1 MSNKLIIILLIIV
14 CALGVSEANAQE
26 KVTVSGT
33 ITDADNQAP
42 ILYAN
47 ITFPELALGTTSN
60 EKGEFVIH
68 SVPVGTYKFSVTN
81 IGYKEY
87 SYTISLKQNI
97 NMNIKLQQQSLGLQ
111 EVTVTAEQSTSG
123 TTSSKIKSEAINH
136 VQASSLKDIMQLVPG
151 NLLLNPNLG
160 DPGQLSIREIET
172 DANSALGTA
181 VIVDDI
187 PITNDGN
194 MQRSIESVNY
204 LTSVA
209 GRGVDVRSVSVD
221 NIESITVDVGIPS
234 AEHGNLTSG
243 AVRIKTKSG
252 GSPYNIK
259 VKADPKTK
267 QAFISKGYLLG
278 NDKGVVNVDMDV
290 AHSYAQIY
298 KKTNLYDRYNLSTK
312 YSQTFFRE
320 KNPLNIEGKLDFSYN
335 IDGNEW
341 DPDMIAQEKA
351 YSKETGIMGK
361 LSASWMLDKSFL
373 SSLSLDLSYS
383 MDWQT
388 GFEKTLESSSSG
400 PSFYSTATANGENQI
415 YYTPSSY
422 YSEVTY
428 DGNPYNFY
436 AKLKGSLFKKTGV
449 FTHKGLFGAEWRTT
463 GNSGDGRL
471 YDTTRPAS
479 GLGTRPR
486 PFTDIPALNQFSLF
500 AEDKIM
506 TNIGSTG
513 LEMTLG
519 LRMDNI
525 QPASPFSTD
534 GSIAVDPRI
543 NVKYNILNR
552 KNNKLFKDFSLRFG
566 YGKTTKAPTLTHLYP
581 DRDYND
587 VIGFD
592 YYPNL
597 IVSTTSVVDTRNYDL
612 KPAKSNKY
620 EAGLDFQIGQVKT
633 RFTGFYE
640 EHRGGFIDDRVYY
653 PMDYRHYN
661 VLPAGLSPYY
671 VQNDGVYYKD
681 VNNNAVKVGYT
692 NEVKFANYEQYR
704 NASARIKRGLEYTID
719 FGKIKALQ
727 TSFMVTGAW
736 LKTESYT
743 EDAPYWNRI
752 NYTSYASGVSKDE
765 SYAVKFKNKDG
776 FGLVSERLNTNISII
791 NHIPKLKMIV
801 SLTTQIIWYE
811 KDWRKIYSDDKFYSL
826 SELRSYLGNTNLFS
840 AEQEGTY
847 YYRLPVSYK
856 MYDNVEH
863 IYAPG
868 DFAQSL
874 HQLAIDKELNYRFGE
889 NSWPTLFMCN
899 INISKDITK
908 QIKLAFYANNF
919 LNIRPRHLN
928 DIEGSYIRRNEVPFF
943 GADLTFQF

>member
-1 MSNKLIIILLIIV
+1 MIIF
-14 CALGVSEANAQE
+14 CTLGVFTEAYAQE
-26 KVTVSGT
+26 KITVSGK

-42 ILYAN
+42 IMYAN
-47 ITFPELALGTTSN
+47 IAFPELAIGTTSN
-60 EKGEFVIH
+60 EKGEFIIH
-68 SVPVGTYKFSVTN
+68 AVPVGTYTFSVTY

-87 SYTISLKQNI
+87 SISVTLKQSVAL
-97 NMNIKLQQQSLGLQ
+97 NIKLQQQSLGLK

-123 TTSSKIKSEAINH
+123 TTSSKIKSDAINH
-136 VQASSLKDIMQLVPG
+136 VQASSLKDVMQLVPG

-160 DPGQLSIREIET
+160 EPGKLSIREI
-172 DANSALGTA
+172 DSNGMVDVNSALGTA

-187 PITNDGN
+187 PMTNDGN
-194 MQRSIESVNY
+194 MQKAMETGSSMTTYSGSGLDIRSI
-204 LTSVA
+204 
-209 GRGVDVRSVSVD
+209 SVD

-252 GSPYNIK
+252 GSPFNVK

-267 QAFISKGYLLG
+267 QAFISKGFLLD
-278 NDKGVVNVDMDV
+278 NDKGVINMDMDV
-290 AHSYAQIY
+290 AHSYADIF
-298 KKTNLYDRYNLSTK
+298 KKTNLFDRYNLSTK

-320 KNPLNIEGKLDFSYN
+320 KNPLNIEGKLSFSYN

-341 DPDMIAQEKA
+341 DPDMIIEEEA

-373 SSLSLDLSYS
+373 SSLSLDISYS

-400 PSFYSTATANGENQI
+400 PSFYSTAITNGEYQI
-415 YYTPSSY
+415 YFTPSSY

-436 AKLKGSLFKKTGV
+436 AKLKGTLFKKTGV
-449 FTHKGLFGAEWRTT
+449 FTHSGLFGAEWRTT
-463 GNSGDGRL
+463 GNTGDGRL
-471 YDTTRPAS
+471 YDTTRPAN

-486 PFTDIPALNQFSLF
+486 PFTDIPALNQLSLF
-500 AEDKIM
+500 AEDKI
-506 TNIGSTG
+506 TTDIGSTG

-525 QPASPFSTD
+525 QPTSPFTTD

-552 KNNKLFKDFSLRFG
+552 KNNELFKDFSLRLG
-566 YGKTTKAPTLTHLYP
+566 YGKTTKAPTLIHLYP
-581 DRDYND
+581 DREYND
-587 VIGFD
+587 VISFS
-592 YYPNL
+592 YYPDL
-597 IVSTTSVVDTRNYDL
+597 VVSTTNVVDTRNYDL
-612 KPAKSNKY
+612 KPAKSTKY
-620 EAGLDFQIGQVKT
+620 EVGIDFQIGHIKT
-633 RFTGFYE
+633 RLTGFYE
-640 EHRGGFIDDRVYY
+640 EHKDGFVNDRVFY
-653 PMDYRHYN
+653 PMNYRYYN
-661 VLPAGLSPYY
+661 VLAAGLNPYY
-671 VQNDGVYYKD
+671 VPNDGVYYND
-681 VNNNAVKVGYT
+681 ANGNAVKVGYE
-692 NEVKFANYEQYR
+692 NAVKFSDYEQYR
-704 NASARIKRGLEYTID
+704 NADVRIKRGMEYTID

-736 LKTESYT
+736 LQTESYT
-743 EDAPYWNRI
+743 EDAPYWETVK
-752 NYTSYASGVSKDE
+752 YTSYTGGVSKDE
-765 SYAVKFKNKDG
+765 SFVVKFQDEYG
-776 FGLVSERLNTNISII
+776 YGTVFERLNTNISII

-801 SLTTQIIWYE
+801 SLTTQIVWYE

-826 SELRSYLGNTNLFS
+826 SELRNYLGNASLFS
-840 AEQEGTY
+840 SEQEETY
-847 YYRLPVSYK
+847 YYQLPVSYK
-856 MYDNVEH
+856 MYDNIEH
-863 IYAPG
+863 VYTPG

-874 HQLAIDKELNYRFGE
+874 HQLAIDKELKYRFGE
-889 NSWPTLFMCN
+889 KVLPTLFLCN

-908 QIKLAFYANNF
+908 RIKLAFYANNF

-928 DIEGSYIRRNEVPFF
+928 EREGSYVRRNQEPFF